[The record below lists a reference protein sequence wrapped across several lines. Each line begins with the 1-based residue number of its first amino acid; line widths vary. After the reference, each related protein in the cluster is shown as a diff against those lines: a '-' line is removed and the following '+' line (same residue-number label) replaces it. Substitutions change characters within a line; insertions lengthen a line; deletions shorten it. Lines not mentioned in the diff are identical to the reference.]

1 MGRGVVRAVHG
12 VDELQQQ
19 VGHLVVES
27 RLPRQGQPA
36 AHDYTGE
43 GYVMVRHP
51 ETGVVRDAL
60 HRIVNGIRVE
70 IAESL

>member
-12 VDELQQQ
+12 VDELQRQL
-19 VGHLVVES
+19 GHVVVES

-43 GYVMVRHP
+43 GYVTVRDP
-51 ETGVVRDAL
+51 DTNVVREAL

-70 IAESL
+70 IAETL